1 MMTVELIVVG
11 KLKEPY
17 LREAQED
24 WQRRLS
30 KICRFSILEV
40 KDEKTREGASEK
52 EMQKVKN
59 QEGEGILRLIH
70 PQAQVLVLDLAG
82 KKTDSPAFKGLLQ
95 DAQDTGRRVQLVIG
109 GSLGLSEGVL
119 ARAHHRIS
127 FGEMTYPHQ
136 LFRWMLLEEIHH
148 ALNALLG

>member
-17 LREAQED
+17 LRDAQED
-24 WQRRLS
+24 WLRKLS
-30 KICRFSILEV
+30 KICQFSILEV

-59 QEGEGILRLIH
+59 QEGEGILRHIH

-82 KKTDSPAFKGLLQ
+82 KKTDSPAFKRLLQ
-95 DAQDTGRRVQLVIG
+95 DAQDTGRRVQLIIG

-119 ARAHHRIS
+119 ARANHRIS

-148 ALNALLG
+148 ALNALPG